1 MMSDIFGQ
9 GAGIGAV
16 FETIGTIL
24 SGGITFAINLLT
36 NNLKLVFGI
45 VSGIFDVFKGIF
57 TGDFSLIGD
66 GLMSIGEGILR
77 FFYSIPVVLYETIID
92 MFPSIGSFFSNLF
105 SGVGDSVGGIFSSIA
120 DSIGNF
126 FAPVGD
132 LFMKI
137 GKILT
142 LPARILLAGLQAV
155 GRIIMDNIVNPMIA
169 FGKSLIAP
177 IVEGFNM
184 LSSFIM
190 GTIVDPIVEFFGMLL
205 NPLIEGFNYIGSIVQ
220 QYIVDPIMGAIDFLA
235 GLNPFSWFSDDEEVP
250 DPEVASTD
258 VTSTMGT
265 AGEQSLEAEQLKVA
279 GSIDDGIVQNGNII
293 STDPEDTLIATKT
306 PSELIPQAPDI
317 TKPVVQEKSNLFGD
331 GFMGKMI
338 GMTPIGM
345 AANAVNDA
353 GGIEAAIGGIGDFV
367 GGLFGGGDE
376 SESSSNKELLAKMD
390 VLIQAVRQSGNI
402 SMDGKAVT
410 DGIQQVVEKK
420 TSNSFGLV

>member
-1 MMSDIFGQ
+1 M
-9 GAGIGAV
+9 V
-16 FETIGTIL
+16 
-24 SGGITFAINLLT
+24 
-36 NNLKLVFGI
+36 
-45 VSGIFDVFKGIF
+45 
-57 TGDFSLIGD
+57 
-66 GLMSIGEGILR
+66 
-77 FFYSIPVVLYETIID
+77 
-92 MFPSIGSFFSNLF
+92 
-105 SGVGDSVGGIFSSIA
+105 
-120 DSIGNF
+120 
-126 FAPVGD
+126 
-132 LFMKI
+132 
-137 GKILT
+137 
-142 LPARILLAGLQAV
+142 
-155 GRIIMDNIVNPMIA
+155 
-169 FGKSLIAP
+169 
-177 IVEGFNM
+177 
-184 LSSFIM
+184 SSFIM
-190 GTIVDPIVEFFGMLL
+190 GTIIDPMVEFFGMLL

-250 DPEVASTD
+250 DPQVASAD

-353 GGIEAAIGGIGDFV
+353 GGIEGAISGIGDFV
-367 GGLFGGGDE
+367 GGLFGGGGEE
-376 SESSSNKELLAKMD
+376 STSNKELLAKMD

-410 DGIQQVVEKK
+410 EGVQLIVEKK

>member
-1 MMSDIFGQ
+1 MG
-9 GAGIGAV
+9 
-16 FETIGTIL
+16 
-24 SGGITFAINLLT
+24 
-36 NNLKLVFGI
+36 
-45 VSGIFDVFKGIF
+45 
-57 TGDFSLIGD
+57 
-66 GLMSIGEGILR
+66 
-77 FFYSIPVVLYETIID
+77 TIID
-92 MFPSIGSFFSNLF
+92 
-105 SGVGDSVGGIFSSIA
+105 
-120 DSIGNF
+120 
-126 FAPVGD
+126 
-132 LFMKI
+132 
-137 GKILT
+137 
-142 LPARILLAGLQAV
+142 
-155 GRIIMDNIVNPMIA
+155 PM
-169 FGKSLIAP
+169 
-177 IVEGFNM
+177 
-184 LSSFIM
+184 
-190 GTIVDPIVEFFGMLL
+190 VEFFGMLL
-205 NPLIEGFNYIGSIVQ
+205 NPLIEGFNYIGSLVQ
-220 QYIVDPIMGAIDFLA
+220 QYIVGPIMEAIDYLA

-250 DPEVASTD
+250 DPEVASAD

-306 PSELIPQAPDI
+306 PSELIPQASAELIPQAPDI

-353 GGIEAAIGGIGDFV
+353 GGISEAIGGAIGGIGDFV
-367 GGLFGGGDE
+367 GGLFGGDE

-410 DGIQQVVEKK
+410 EGVQLIVEKK